1 MRYYIYENERDKD
14 QKNNPLH
21 QVKTSQGQKQ
31 GDPQKTQTQ
40 GTISMNINPEFDSNE
55 RPNVEMVVED
65 AMGYLFNTFIK
76 PREAELNEDDL
87 TSVAMIGIMFKD
99 IAEKAEAYYQMQE
112 KGYEK
117 NPNSLN

>member
-1 MRYYIYENERDKD
+1 MCLYESERDQD
-14 QKNNPLH
+14 QKNH
-21 QVKTSQGQKQ
+21 SFYQVKTSQSQKQ
-31 GDPQKTQTQ
+31 NHSQKTQTQ
-40 GTISMNINPEFDSNE
+40 GEIIMNINPEFQKDE
-55 RPNVEMVVED
+55 RPNVELVVED

-76 PREAELNEDDL
+76 PREADLDEDDL